1 MTTDFP
7 SFARLVAATFQRLAK
22 SSAVFTAG
30 VTGDDLYEVFLA
42 AFPEGTNP
50 LFKKRTEH
58 DCGCCKSFIRRVAN
72 VVTVADDGHVFTV
85 WDDAA
90 KTAQAPYNT
99 VAAALREKVL
109 ASPIDNL
116 FRVSTKESSFGAQT
130 SRSQDAVTKQVYT
143 WDHFYTGQIPAELRV
158 ASPGEVCGTF
168 RTTVEVFERGLI
180 ELSPEALDTVSS
192 LIAGNNLYR
201 GEEHGP
207 AVNKF
212 RRAQKAYLKLGAVE
226 RRTFAWA
233 HAGDPAARFRNTV
246 IGTLVQDLS
255 EGTDLEAAVRSFESK
270 VAPQNYKRTTAL
282 ITPLMV
288 KKAMETLQ
296 ELDLEPALERRFATL
311 KDISVN
317 DVLWVD
323 GAAKPLVY
331 SQWGQAK
338 LAEQGVAATY
348 VPIGIDPQTFR
359 VLEPGMVGRFRAALF
374 GADCTH
380 LTVMVAANV
389 SYPDR
394 KAFQV
399 QLRAWALF
407 AEDKPGARLYIHTD
421 PTTQHEGVDL
431 YALAASLN
439 IADKVIFPDRY
450 QYFIGY
456 PPEYLALVYN
466 AADVLLA
473 ASMAEGFGIPLVE
486 AQACGCPVIAT
497 NFSSMSELT
506 KLGKATEPLDYIWTP
521 LGSWQA
527 WPDAN
532 DIANQIELYSG
543 LVRGMEMRTQ
553 ISKQIHEE
561 FGWDAVVERHWAP
574 LFEGA

>member
-1 MTTDFP
+1 MRILYCANAP
-7 SFARLVAATFQRLAK
+7 WVGSGYGVQAQHLLPRLARLPQVENIAIFAYFGLYG
-22 SSAVFTAG
+22 G
-30 VTGDDLYEVFLA
+30 VTYWG
-42 AFPEGTNP
+42 P
-50 LFKKRTEH
+50 
-58 DCGCCKSFIRRVAN
+58 
-72 VVTVADDGHVFTV
+72 FTV
-85 WDDAA
+85 YPAGADNYGNDVIGLHARDFKADVVITMLDVWPLKEIAR
-90 KTAQAPYNT
+90 KVVPAQWWPWFP
-99 VAAALREKVL
+99 VD
-109 ASPIDNL
+109 S
-116 FRVSTKESSFGAQT
+116 
-130 SRSQDAVTKQVYT
+130 
-143 WDHFYTGQIPAELRV
+143 
-158 ASPGEVCGTF
+158 
-168 RTTVEVFERGLI
+168 
-180 ELSPEALDTVSS
+180 
-192 LIAGNNLYR
+192 
-201 GEEHGP
+201 
-207 AVNKF
+207 
-212 RRAQKAYLKLGAVE
+212 
-226 RRTFAWA
+226 
-233 HAGDPAARFRNTV
+233 DPAPGRV
-246 IGTLVQDLS
+246 V
-255 EGTDLEAAVRSFESK
+255 K
-270 VAPQNYKRTTAL
+270 AL
-282 ITPLMV
+282 
-288 KKAMETLQ
+288 
-296 ELDLEPALERRFATL
+296 
-311 KDISVN
+311 
-317 DVLWVD
+317 D

-359 VLEPGMVGRFRAALF
+359 VLEPGMVGRFRADLF